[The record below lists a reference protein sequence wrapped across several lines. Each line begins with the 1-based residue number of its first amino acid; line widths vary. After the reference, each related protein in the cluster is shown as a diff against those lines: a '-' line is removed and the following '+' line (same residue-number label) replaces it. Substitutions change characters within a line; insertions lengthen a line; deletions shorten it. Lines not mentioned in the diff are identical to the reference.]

1 MINID
6 MDSDFANEKILSII
20 GIDLF
25 QIFFYFYQKEIV
37 IINKI
42 VVKKS

>member
-6 MDSDFANEKILSII
+6 MDSDFANEKISSII
-20 GIDLF
+20 GIALLLI
-25 QIFFYFYQKEIV
+25 IFNFTKKSFV